1 MGEAGNC
8 YDNAIAERVNG
19 ILKDE
24 YLLDN
29 EFASYAQAVRATKQA
44 IYLYN
49 YERPHWS
56 LALKK
61 PADVYQLSDTKYQR
75 DQKKVV

>member
-24 YLLDN
+24 YLLDS
-29 EFASYAQAVRATKQA
+29 EFKDYKQAEQCVRQA

-49 YERPHWS
+49 YERPHW
-56 LALKK
+56 ALKLK
-61 PADVYQLSDTKYQR
+61 RPAEIHDLK
-75 DQKKVV
+75 QKAA